1 MKKKETKK
9 KRAGNLRNN
18 EREKKVNWDFVK
30 QRAER
35 KGVERKINNKNRLHQ

>member
-1 MKKKETKK
+1 MKKMETKK
-9 KRAGNLRNN
+9 AGNLRNN